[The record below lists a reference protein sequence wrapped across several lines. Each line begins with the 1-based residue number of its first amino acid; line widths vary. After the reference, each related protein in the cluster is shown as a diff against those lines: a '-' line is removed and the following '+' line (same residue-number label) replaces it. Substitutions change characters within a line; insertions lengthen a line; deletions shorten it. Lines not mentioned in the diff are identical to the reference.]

1 MGIRLLIL
9 DLWTPNFVIRK
20 ELDDIFGKTTAALQA
35 LISEY
40 AKEKIEV
47 KDQKQ
52 QPPKAI
58 KELRAI
64 MAQTQATMVETLEAT
79 LGREEALRLGRKA
92 LFSVGKN
99 LGMQARSRLGVGDSK
114 SDLVTAAKVLYRVL
128 GIRFHL
134 DWIDNSNAV
143 AIIDRCALSEKYSE
157 LTCEVLSA
165 TDEGVMQGL
174 QPNVSMRFKQY
185 MTSGCK
191 NCKASIRFN
200 QKVNMQ

>member
-200 QKVNMQ
+200 QKRNV

>member
-47 KDQKQ
+47 KDRKQ

-200 QKVNMQ
+200 QKRNV